1 MAPKT
6 RSQARTA
13 LSPAGSASPLPSRKF
28 YVEVPARPRAITPKT
43 RSAPLP
49 ACSPARSPVHPPD
62 APRDL
67 LSTLA
72 ELSASLKALTD
83 AVVAQGRTITELAST
98 LRAPKPTPPATTPNP
113 PVESPRTVVASPE
126 VMRWP
131 RQVKPATPQPAA
143 APRATDPSQFEVVI
157 KASRLPQDDP
167 LRQMNG
173 KALRDKIEGLLNV
186 GQPAH
191 KAIKLA
197 RVVVLQS
204 GDWRLQPANVEH
216 VNALRTD
223 ASLLRRIDARLSA
236 ATPWRTHG
244 VIVHNVPI
252 DVEPDC
258 EVGRS
263 LVEQTIRSALGDS
276 LVGVVSTSRIRAR
289 ASRERGEQKRAQSVL
304 VLLSDPSAARR
315 LDEMAS
321 IDGGAL
327 APRRRLLVVGWNPA
341 ARVRQCQRCAKFQH
355 IRRECKAARPSCL
368 RCGKA
373 HLTERCDMCACPTV
387 DACSHLRCV
396 NCRAPQAAWHRDCPA
411 RRAAENRAPVPMA
424 SAIPRPTP
432 TVKPAPKFHFVPE
445 ILTAEERRGRRQR
458 AARKARASLADFET
472 ASPLS
477 PPALIAPERYTGDN
491 IIFHQQPDDFRE
503 LPRSRSQQS
512 SAESA
517 SPTSPPATH
526 R

>member
-1 MAPKT
+1 MHDNAE
-6 RSQARTA
+6 
-13 LSPAGSASPLPSRKF
+13 G
-28 YVEVPARPRAITPKT
+28 RAHLVML
-43 RSAPLP
+43 AN
-49 ACSPARSPVHPPD
+49 AAV
-62 APRDL
+62 
-67 LSTLA
+67 TLA
-72 ELSASLKALTD
+72 EKLPLAPQPQSEANISASLKELENAI
-83 AVVAQGRTITELAST
+83 VAQGRVVTELAST
-98 LRAPKPTPPATTPNP
+98 LRTPKPTPPATTPSP
-113 PVESPRTVVASPE
+113 SVESPRTVVASPE

-131 RQVKPATPQPAA
+131 QQVKPVTPQPTTAPQPAA
-143 APRATDPSQFEVVI
+143 APRAIDPRQFEVVI

-167 LRQMNG
+167 LRQLNG

-223 ASLLRRIDARLSA
+223 ASLLRRIDARLEAS
-236 ATPWRTHG
+236 TPWRTHG
-244 VIVHNVPI
+244 VIVHSVPI

-387 DACSHLRCV
+387 DACGHLRCV

-458 AARKARASLADFET
+458 AARKARASFVDFET
-472 ASPLS
+472 ASPLA

-491 IIFHQQPDDFRE
+491 ISHQQPDDFRE
-503 LPRSRSQQS
+503 LPRSRSQQT
-512 SAESA
+512 SAELA
-517 SPTSPPATH
+517 SPTSPPAAH